1 MNVYYQ
7 VTHKLQAPI
16 IARNVTFH
24 TGFPVGADGRVGGR
38 TYIVQ
43 SCDYQNF
50 LNAYITKFLTSWC
63 FAHAR
68 APLLS

>member
-50 LNAYITKFLTSWC
+50 LNA
-63 FAHAR
+63 
-68 APLLS
+68 